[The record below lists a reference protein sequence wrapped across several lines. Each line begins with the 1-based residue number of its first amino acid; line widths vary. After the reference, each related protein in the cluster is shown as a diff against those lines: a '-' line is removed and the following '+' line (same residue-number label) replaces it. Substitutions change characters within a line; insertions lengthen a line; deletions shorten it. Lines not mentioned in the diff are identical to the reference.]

1 MEFVNVNILVVI
13 LYIVLKM
20 LSIGETEQNVPG
32 IIISYNSMWVYN
44 YLHRSSNFLKKSN
57 AQISKYSL
65 EEEQHVERASQIQL
79 HSSINNRKELP
90 INPKKDE
97 KKKGQGKYTV
107 MQQPQLTERD
117 RDIEG
122 IRRAGI
128 SRTDLSC
135 ELQSIR
141 EVLCSVPPACNSSP

>member
-97 KKKGQGKYTV
+97 KKKRARKVYSYAAATTYRERQRHRRDQTGWYIKDWSVMWAAIHQGS
-107 MQQPQLTERD
+107 PL
-117 RDIEG
+117 
-122 IRRAGI
+122 
-128 SRTDLSC
+128 
-135 ELQSIR
+135 
-141 EVLCSVPPACNSSP
+141 LCSPRM